1 VIASMTGFGRA
12 HFELDG
18 VAFAVEVRTVNHR
31 HLDVSVRLPRLASV
45 AELSVRRRVQGRF
58 ARGKVDVVVS
68 LPPGAGAGH
77 AAVEL
82 DPEVARRYLDYAAS
96 LGRERGVSGVLDVGV
111 LLGLPGVARLVE
123 HALSEEALEA
133 ALGRAVDEAA
143 AAAAAM
149 RRAEGERL
157 AAEIGERLEVVAGLV
172 GSLAERA
179 DAVLETARER
189 LRKRTDQLRR
199 ETGLLDEARLHQE
212 IVIAVDRLDVTEEI
226 VRLRSH
232 LEQFRAILAEAG
244 PGAPV
249 GRRLDFLLQEF
260 AREANTL
267 GAKAG
272 DAGIAHLVVDLKT
285 ELERIREQVQNVE

>member
-1 VIASMTGFGRA
+1 MTGFGRA

-31 HLDVSVRLPRLASV
+31 HLDVSVRLPRLASA
-45 AELSVRRRVQGRF
+45 AELPVKRRVQGRF

-77 AAVEL
+77 ASLEL
-82 DPEVARRYLDYAAS
+82 DPQVARRYLEYAES
-96 LGRERGVSGVLDVGV
+96 LRREGGVAGVLDVGV

-123 HALSEEALEA
+123 HALPEEALEA

-149 RRAEGERL
+149 RRGEGERL
-157 AAEIGERLEVVAGLV
+157 AAEIGERLEVVAALV

-179 DAVLETARER
+179 GAVLESARER

-232 LEQFRAILAEAG
+232 LEQFRAILREAG

-260 AREANTL
+260 GREANTL

-272 DAGIAHLVVDLKT
+272 DADIAHLVVDLKT